1 MSPEGIRRVGRFEL
15 RASTAVARVVAA
27 ALTMLCAVL
36 VSVALSAPAF
46 AAEAPEAP
54 EAPARNALT
63 TENAG
68 GVEVQQEGARATV
81 KVDADRVDADRVY
94 AYVYAGDA
102 EAVDVGWQELDAG
115 VFDVDLSLMPAGEV
129 VVAVLAGGGDLLGW
143 GVAEL
148 STSDSHAPATAES
161 SAGGGFPWPVLLW
174 VLVGAAAVLAVVVV
188 LVLSRRRS
196 GRSGAPAAAVAER
209 PDA

>member
-1 MSPEGIRRVGRFEL
+1 MSPEGIKRVGRFEL

-54 EAPARNALT
+54 ARNALT

-81 KVDADRVDADRVY
+81 EVDADRVDADRVY

-148 STSDSHAPATAES
+148 STSDSHAPATADS

-196 GRSGAPAAAVAER
+196 GHSGAPAAAVAER

>member
-102 EAVDVGWQELDAG
+102 EAVD
-115 VFDVDLSLMPAGEV
+115 SLMPAGEV